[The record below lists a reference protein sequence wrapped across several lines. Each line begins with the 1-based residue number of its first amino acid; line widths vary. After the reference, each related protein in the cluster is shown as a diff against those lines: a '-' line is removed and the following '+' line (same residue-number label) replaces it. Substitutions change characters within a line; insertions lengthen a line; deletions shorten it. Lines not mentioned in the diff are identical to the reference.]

1 VSKINGMSAQ
11 EQVEVVPLEL
21 LSQEFIQVEKLGQT
35 AIINLRRPPMNALN
49 LQMQREIAEA
59 AKFVSGRIGID
70 AVVIYGGEK
79 VFAAGADVKEMANM
93 SYADMSWSAH
103 QLQSAFATV
112 AKISQPTIAAIT
124 GFALGGGLE
133 LAMCTDFR
141 VAGDNAKLGQ
151 PEIMLGIIPGAGG
164 TQRLPRLIGVSR
176 AKELV
181 FGGHMISAEQALSIG
196 LVNQV
201 VPPAQVLE
209 TALSWANR
217 FSGGPK
223 LALAAAKRAIDL
235 GSHVDLQS
243 GLSIESTEFAA
254 LFATEDQKTG
264 MNSFVSDGPG
274 KASFAGR

>member
-1 VSKINGMSAQ
+1 
-11 EQVEVVPLEL
+11 
-21 LSQEFIQVEKLGQT
+21 
-35 AIINLRRPPMNALN
+35 
-49 LQMQREIAEA
+49 
-59 AKFVSGRIGID
+59 
-70 AVVIYGGEK
+70 
-79 VFAAGADVKEMANM
+79 M

>member
-1 VSKINGMSAQ
+1 MSAQ
-11 EQVEVVPLEL
+11 EKVNMAPEEL
-21 LSQEFIQVEKLGQT
+21 LSKEFIQVERQAST
-35 AIINLRRPPMNALN
+35 AIIHLKRPPMNALN

-59 AKFVSGRIGID
+59 ATFVSGRVGID

-93 SYADMSWSAH
+93 SYADMSLAAH
-103 QLQSAFATV
+103 QLQNAFATV

-133 LAMCTDFR
+133 LAMCADFR

-151 PEIMLGIIPGAGG
+151 PEILLGIIPGAGG
-164 TQRLPRLIGVSR
+164 TQRLARLIGVSR

-181 FGGHMISAEQALSIG
+181 FGGHMITAEQALSIG
-196 LVNQV
+196 LVNEV
-201 VPPAQVLE
+201 VPPAMVLE
-209 TALSWANR
+209 SALAWANK
-217 FSGGPK
+217 FAGGPK

-235 GSHVDLQS
+235 GISADLQT
-243 GLSIESTEFAA
+243 GLSIESTEFSA

-264 MNSFVSDGPG
+264 MNSFIKDGPG
-274 KASFAGR
+274 KASFSGR

>member
-1 VSKINGMSAQ
+1 MSAP
-11 EQVEVVPLEL
+11 ENVNHVNMALEEL
-21 LSQEFIQVEKLGQT
+21 LSLEFIQVESQGTT
-35 AIINLRRPPMNALN
+35 AVINLRRPPMNALN

-59 AKFVSGRIGID
+59 AKFVSGRVGID

-93 SYADMSWSAH
+93 SYSDMASAAH
-103 QLQSAFATV
+103 HLQNAFASVT
-112 AKISQPTIAAIT
+112 KISQPTIAAIT

-133 LAMCTDFR
+133 LAMCADFR

-151 PEIMLGIIPGAGG
+151 PEILLGIIPGAGG

-181 FGGHMISAEQALSIG
+181 FGGHMISAGQALDIG
-196 LVNQV
+196 LVNKV
-201 VPPAQVLE
+201 VPPAEVLE
-209 TALSWANR
+209 TALAWANK

-223 LALAAAKRAIDL
+223 LAIAAAKRAIDT
-235 GSHVDLQS
+235 GASVDLQS

-254 LFATEDQKTG
+254 LFATEDQKIG
-264 MNSFVSDGPG
+264 MNSFVSEGPG
-274 KASFAGR
+274 KAIFVGR